1 MFMPEKGAS
10 MSATKA
16 FGYVRVSGKA
26 QVEGDGFERQGE
38 EIARYCQDNG
48 IELVK
53 VYEERGIS
61 GTKGEEDRPA
71 FLEMVQ
77 AILANGVRAIVVEG
91 LDRLAREV
99 RIQESLILYLAAKE
113 ITLLSART
121 GENVTEA
128 YMGDPMRRALVQI
141 QAVFAELEKSLL
153 VKKLRAARDRKRA
166 REGRCEGRK
175 NYAETDPGLLE
186 RIASLRTGGRTWA
199 EVAEELTSQGIQT
212 RTGRPWT
219 AANVQVLIS
228 KARLAGRL

>member
-1 MFMPEKGAS
+1 

-153 VKKLRAARDRKRA
+153 VKKLRAARDRKRT
-166 REGRCEGRK
+166 REGKCEGRK
-175 NYAETDPGLLE
+175 NYAETNPDLLE
-186 RIASLRTGGRTWA
+186 RISRLRTEGRTWA
-199 EVAEELTSQGIQT
+199 EVAAELTCLGIQT

-219 AANVQVLIS
+219 ASNVQVLIS
-228 KARLAGRL
+228 KARRAGRL

>member
-1 MFMPEKGAS
+1 

-26 QVEGDGFERQGE
+26 QVDGDGFERQGE

-48 IELVK
+48 IALVK
-53 VYEERGIS
+53 VYEECGVS

-77 AILANGVRAIVVEG
+77 AILANGVRTIVVEG

-166 REGRCEGRK
+166 REGKCEGRK
-175 NYAETDPGLLE
+175 NYSESDPGLLE
-186 RIASLRTGGRTWA
+186 RITSLRAEARTWA
-199 EVAEELTSQGIQT
+199 DVAAELTRQGIKT

-219 AANVQVLIS
+219 AANVQVLAS
-228 KARLAGRL
+228 KAKRAGRL

>member
-1 MFMPEKGAS
+1 

-153 VKKLRAARDRKRA
+153 VKKLRAARDRKRT
-166 REGRCEGRK
+166 REGKCEGRK
-175 NYAETDPGLLE
+175 NYAETNPDLLKS
-186 RIASLRTGGRTWA
+186 ISGLRTEGRTWA
-199 EVAEELTSQGIQT
+199 EVAAELTRQGIQT

-219 AANVQVLIS
+219 ASNVQVLIS
-228 KARLAGRL
+228 KARRAGRL